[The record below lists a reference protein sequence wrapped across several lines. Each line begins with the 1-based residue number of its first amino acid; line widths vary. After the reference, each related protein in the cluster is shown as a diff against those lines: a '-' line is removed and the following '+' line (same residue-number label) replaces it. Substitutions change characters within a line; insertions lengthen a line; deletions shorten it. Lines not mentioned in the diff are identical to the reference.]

1 MYGRV
6 CPGVSDAYVRFSAN
20 SPKCSAA
27 VRLSGVSKGKAYPL
41 GALQEKRKS
50 EVDERARAL
59 ARERARTE
67 VAKTR
72 AVSAELALDRHD
84 QATNDELESER
95 AQLEAGALRVQ
106 DLAQVAGW
114 EHAAAEQRVA
124 LERQRSEAA
133 QALAA
138 QRAAEGT
145 SQAELVRADADA
157 EAVAKHRNGWEAARR
172 KAQQDAEAEAAEEAW
187 LARRSDTDRS
197 DP

>member
-1 MYGRV
+1 M
-6 CPGVSDAYVRFSAN
+6 
-20 SPKCSAA
+20 
-27 VRLSGVSKGKAYPL
+27 SKGKAYPL
-41 GALQEKRKS
+41 GALQDKRKS

-67 VAKTR
+67 VAKNR
-72 AVSAELALDRHD
+72 AASAELALGRHD

-114 EHAAAEQRVA
+114 EHAAAAERVV

-133 QALAA
+133 QALTA
-138 QRAAEGT
+138 QRAAEGK

-157 EAVAKHRNGWEAARR
+157 EAVAKHRQGWEAARA
-172 KAQQDAEAEAAEEAW
+172 KARQEAEAEAAEEAW
-187 LARRSDTDRS
+187 LARRSDNDRS